1 MSNVEHLFMCL
12 LAICM
17 SSFGEKSVEVF
28 CSLFGYVVYYN
39 INLFAFSSDHLLL
52 SEIT

>member
-1 MSNVEHLFMCL
+1 MFIGHLYVFL
-12 LAICM
+12 
-17 SSFGEKSVEVF
+17 GEKSVEVF
-28 CSLFGYVVYYN
+28 CSFFGYVVCYN